1 LEEQEKPISS
11 PERIGEAK
19 EDAFFPCMKTR
30 ITVAS
35 LNTTPLD
42 WEGNLALALRAV
54 EEARAVGSRMLL
66 LPELCLSGYGCED
79 AFLAPWVAHRAM
91 DSLRSLADAAEGIL
105 VAAGLPLLVHGDVHN
120 ACALVGG
127 GKIHGAV
134 CKRHLAREGL
144 HYEPRWFTPWQAGE
158 FLADGGQGF
167 PVGDQVF
174 DVNGLRIGIEICED
188 AWAVDRPGLALAAA
202 NVDLV
207 LCPSASHFSL
217 GKDAVRER
225 LVMESSRMLGCAY
238 AYATLV
244 GNEAGRIPY
253 DGAGR
258 IAVQG
263 TLLARG
269 SRLTF
274 RPVETRSADIDLDSL
289 RMRRAAAGHAVRHVS
304 PAVTRIG
311 TNLPKV
317 TGSVAADF
325 GLDPARDGRHG
336 DFARCAALCLWDYL
350 RKSRSNGFVLSLS
363 GGADSA
369 ACAVLVHMACRFAL
383 EDLGDTGFRA
393 ALPWVQ
399 FPGEALDA
407 RTATSALLLTAYQPT
422 ANSGTVTREA
432 ARAVAEGIGARF
444 RIMDVDALVKG
455 YLAIAGEALGREL
468 DWATDDLALQN
479 IQARVRAPS
488 VWLLA
493 NATGRLL
500 ISTSNRSEMAVG
512 YATMDGD
519 TAGSLSP
526 LAGVDKHFLLGWLS
540 HLEVD
545 GILEGEPMGF
555 LAAVT
560 AQAPTAELR
569 PRVPGQE
576 EQTDEA
582 DLMPY
587 PLLDRIQRLAVV
599 ERKSPLEIWHLL
611 REDGESTEARI
622 RLKQAIGRFFRLWAR
637 NQWKRERYAPSFH
650 LDDHNLDPR
659 SWCRFPILSGGF
671 ASELDV
677 LDNELE

>member
-1 LEEQEKPISS
+1 
-11 PERIGEAK
+11 
-19 EDAFFPCMKTR
+19 MKTR
-30 ITVAS
+30 ISVAS

-42 WEGNLALALRAV
+42 WEGNLALCLEAV
-54 EEARAVGSRMLL
+54 EQARTAGARLLL

-79 AFLAPWVAHRAM
+79 AFLAPWVARRCLEN
-91 DSLRSLADAAEGIL
+91 LRRLAEAAGDL
-105 VAAGLPLLVHGDVHN
+105 VVAAGLPLTVRGDVYN
-120 ACALVGG
+120 ACALVSRGR
-127 GKIHGAV
+127 IHGAA

-144 HYEPRWFTPWQAGE
+144 HYETRWFTPWEKGE
-158 FLADGGQGF
+158 LLEDGGAGF

-174 DVNGLRIGIEICED
+174 DIGGLRVGIEICED
-188 AWAVDRPGLALAAA
+188 AWAVDRPGLSLAAGA
-202 NVDLV
+202 ADVM

-217 GKDAVRER
+217 GKDEVRER
-225 LVMESSRMLGCAY
+225 LVLESSRVFGCAY

-258 IAVQG
+258 IALQG
-263 TLLARG
+263 RLLARG

-274 RPVETRSADIDLDSL
+274 RGVEVVSGDVDLDAL
-289 RMRRAAAGHAVRHVS
+289 RMRRAAAGHAIGHAAPRTTVVEHALEPVAD
-304 PAVTRIG
+304 AVATTLG
-311 TNLPKV
+311 
-317 TGSVAADF
+317 ADPS
-325 GLDPARDGRHG
+325 LEGRAG
-336 DFARCAALCLWDYL
+336 DFARCASLCLWDYL

-369 ACAVLVHMACRFAL
+369 VCAVLVHLACRFAL
-383 EDLGDTGFRA
+383 EDLGEAGFRA
-393 ALPWVQ
+393 ALPWIA
-399 FPGEALDA
+399 FPEGPLDA
-407 RTATSALLLTAYQPT
+407 KVATGALLLTAYQPT
-422 ANSGTVTREA
+422 ANSGEVTREA
-432 ARAVAEGIGARF
+432 ARTVAEGVGAEF

-455 YLAIAGEALGREL
+455 YLAVAGEALGRDF
-468 DWATDDLALQN
+468 DWARDDLALQN

-519 TAGSLSP
+519 TAGSISP
-526 LAGVDKHFLLGWLS
+526 IAGVDKHFLLGWIA
-540 HLEVD
+540 HLETR
-545 GILEGEPMGF
+545 GILGTGP
-555 LAAVT
+555 LPWLSVIT

-569 PRVPGQE
+569 PRVEGQA

-587 PLLDRIQRLAVV
+587 PLLDAIQRLAVV
-599 ERKSPLEIWHLL
+599 ERKSPAEILETLGT
-611 REDGESTEARI
+611 GESADQRG
-622 RLKQAIGRFFRLWAR
+622 RLKQAIGRFFRLWSR

-671 ASELDV
+671 AQELSDM
-677 LDNELE
+677 ETE